1 MSSLIA
7 FNNVVRRAQTKAD
20 NAVSLIEN
28 VPITTNVAIILFA
41 DKHIRMMEEQQAAMQ
56 RELTEL
62 RALVAV
68 SR

>member
-1 MSSLIA
+1 MSNLIA

-28 VPITTNVAIILFA
+28 VPITTNAAIILFA

-62 RALVAV
+62 RALVSV
-68 SR
+68 SK

>member
-1 MSSLIA
+1 MSNLIA

-28 VPITTNVAIILFA
+28 VPITTNAAIILFA

-68 SR
+68 K